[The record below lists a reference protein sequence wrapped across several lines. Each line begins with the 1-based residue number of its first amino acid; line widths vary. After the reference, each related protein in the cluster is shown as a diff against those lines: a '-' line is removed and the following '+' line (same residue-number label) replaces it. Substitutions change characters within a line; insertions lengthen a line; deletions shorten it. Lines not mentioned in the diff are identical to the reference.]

1 MFFKFLYNLFCQIA
15 ARINLIA
22 LSACFI
28 APYCL
33 ADSAHRSAAFFY
45 ASPLPT
51 PELAQFD
58 DVIVEPLN
66 TTSADIDFLHRE
78 GSRVFAYLSL
88 GEISDSDAKRF
99 KVSDKWNAGRN
110 SAWNSSVIDQQNPT
124 WRRWLLKDRIPALA
138 AAGYDGLFFDTL
150 DSFQLVAANDA
161 QRRAQ
166 IAGLIET
173 IRSIH
178 KHYPTLKLYFNRGFE
193 LLPEVHD
200 LVYALAVESLFEGW
214 NAQLKKYRPVS
225 SADRTWLLEKLG
237 GVTAMNI
244 PVTIIDYVTPSQ
256 RDKAMQ
262 TAQKITA
269 LGFTPWVSGPALD
282 AMGVGAV
289 NVIPRRVLIIYDSSQ
304 GALALHPAHIL
315 LGNPLDYLG
324 LRSDYHDVNTGVPTQ
339 PLQGLYAGVVTW
351 LDSAPS
357 SQLKQY
363 EQWLM
368 QQLDNDIPIAV
379 VNGFPFRNPRLL
391 KKLGLKPLN
400 KSLQKPL
407 TVETQAQYV
416 GRFEATVKIRTRGIT
431 PVANSGEN
439 NTPWLT
445 LKDAKGN
452 RADPVVIAPWGG
464 AALYPYVINELRPG
478 FKRWVIE
485 PIEFLQH
492 ALQLSNLPVA
502 DSTTESGSRILTSH
516 IDGDGFVSRA
526 ELPNAPYSAEVLL
539 EKIFKPYDLPHTV
552 SVIEG
557 ETGKQGMYPE
567 QSTALEKIARDIFLL
582 PNIELASHSFSHPFF
597 WQPQKFSSDRDKEY
611 GVSMPIPNY
620 TVDYRREVM
629 GSIDYIN
636 QQLAPP
642 GKKVKVMLWTGDTL
656 PGSDAITL
664 TQQAGVVNFNGG
676 NTKITAAYPSIS
688 GVYPQL
694 RPTAAG
700 PQIYAPVMNENVYTN
715 EWHGP
720 YYGFRRVIETFEL
733 TNSPRRFK
741 PIAIYWHFYSGTKQA
756 SLGALYDI
764 YDWALAQDHTAMYI
778 SEYAP
783 KVEGTYTASFAH
795 SSDGAILVKGVG
807 ELRTL
812 RIPESLGYPDLQR
825 SEGVAGFIELPQ
837 GRYLHLSAASAK
849 IFFQDHADK
858 HRPYLHQANAMLD
871 YWNNNK
877 NGAAFRLRAHE
888 PIQLIVENDNHCRIK
903 IANKWHAGTLQ
914 GTQRFFKPGT
924 RDTWNALLVC
934 K

>member
-1 MFFKFLYNLFCQIA
+1 MFFNFLYNSFCQLA
-15 ARINLIA
+15 GRLKFIA

-33 ADSAHRSAAFFY
+33 ADSAQRSAAFFY

-66 TTSADIDFLHRE
+66 TTSADLDFLHRE
-78 GSRVFAYLSL
+78 GSQVFAYLSL

-99 KVSDKWNAGRN
+99 DVSDDLKAGRN
-110 SAWNSSVIDQQNPT
+110 SAWNSSVIDQRNPA

-150 DSFQLVAANDA
+150 DSFQLVADTDE

-178 KHYPTLKLYFNRGFE
+178 KRYPTLKLYFNRGFE
-193 LLPEVHD
+193 LLPAVHD

-214 NAQLKKYRPVS
+214 NAEQKKYQPVPT
-225 SADRTWLLEKLG
+225 ADRTWLLGKLG
-237 GVTAMNI
+237 AVTAMNI
-244 PVTIIDYVTPSQ
+244 PVTIIDYVAPSQ

-282 AMGVGAV
+282 SMGVGSV
-289 NVIPRRVLIIYDSSQ
+289 RVIPRRVLVIYDSRQ
-304 GALALHPAHIL
+304 GALPLHPAHIL

-324 LRSDYHDVNTGVPTQ
+324 LRIDYHDINHGLPTQ
-339 PLQGLYAGVVTW
+339 RLAGLYAGLITW
-351 LDSAPS
+351 LDNDVASHL
-357 SQLKQY
+357 QQF

-368 QQLDNDIPIAV
+368 QQLEHNIPVAI
-379 VNGFPFRNPRLL
+379 VNGFPYRNQHLL
-391 KKLGLKPLN
+391 KKLGLKPLY
-400 KSLQKPL
+400 KSLKKPL
-407 TVETQAQYV
+407 TIKTQSQYV
-416 GRFEATVKIRTRGIT
+416 GHFEAPVKIRSRGVT
-431 PVANSGEN
+431 AVVSGSEH
-439 NTPWLT
+439 NTPWLSVQDSEG
-445 LKDAKGN
+445 K
-452 RADPVVIAPWGG
+452 RIDPVVLAPWGG
-464 AALYPYVINELRPG
+464 AALYPYVKNEMRPG
-478 FKRWVIE
+478 FQRWVIE
-485 PIEFLQH
+485 PIEFLRQ
-492 ALQLSNLPVA
+492 ALQISNLPIA

-526 ELPNAPYSAEVLL
+526 ELPNAPYSGEVLL
-539 EKIFKPYDLPHTV
+539 EKIFKPYQLPHTV

-557 ETGKQGMYPE
+557 ETGKQGLYPE
-567 QSTALEKIARDIFLL
+567 QSPALEKIAQEIFRL
-582 PNIELASHSFSHPFF
+582 PNVEIASHSFSHPFF
-597 WQPQKFSSDRDKEY
+597 WQPQKINSSREKEY

-620 TVDYRREVM
+620 TVDYRREVI

-642 GKKVKVMLWTGDTL
+642 GKKVKVMLWTGDAL
-656 PGSDAITL
+656 PGSEAIKL
-664 TQQAGVVNFNGG
+664 VQEAGVVNLNGG
-676 NTKITAAYPSIS
+676 NTKITAAYPSIT

-756 SLGALYDI
+756 ALGALYDI
-764 YDWALAQDHTAMYI
+764 YDWAVTQDHTAMYI
-778 SEYAP
+778 SEYSP
-783 KVEGTYTASFAH
+783 KVEGTYTASFARN
-795 SSDGAILVKGVG
+795 SEGAIIVKGLG
-807 ELRTL
+807 ALRTL
-812 RIPESLGYPDLQR
+812 RISDSLGYPDLQR
-825 SEGVAGFIELPQ
+825 SEGVAGFIDLPQ

-849 IFFQDHADK
+849 IFFQEHVDK
-858 HRPYLHQANAMLD
+858 QLPYLRQANAMLE

-888 PIQLIVENDNHCRIK
+888 PIQLSVGNGDRCRIK
-903 IANKWHAGTLQ
+903 IADKWHAGKQQ
-914 GTQRFFKPGT
+914 GTQRVFKLGT
-924 RDTWNALLVC
+924 KDTRNALLVC
-934 K
+934 Q